1 MTHEEFAK
9 IAKELNL
16 ENQTL
21 ANMLGISI
29 GAIYKW
35 RQKSPPKYPQKIP
48 MQTAIIL
55 RLLASKAV
63 TIAQIYEAQ
72 QPAPAP
78 PPALG
83 PLSAYVAFHTQ
94 NPTA

>member
-35 RQKSPPKYPQKIP
+35 RQKSPPKFPQKIP

-55 RLLASKAV
+55 RLLASKTV
-63 TIAQIYEAQ
+63 TIMQIYEAQ
-72 QPAPAP
+72 QP
-78 PPALG
+78 
-83 PLSAYVAFHTQ
+83 SAKPDPRTWPYT
-94 NPTA
+94 T